1 MSCQHG
7 NNTQACDLCDALDAE
22 YQSGYAAAMRKQQA
36 TIERLKGQRTE
47 LIRELKW
54 TVAGLDDYYYDHAAE
69 QVEAT
74 RALIAEIEAEK

>member
-1 MSCQHG
+1 MSYTSMERIIKDQH
-7 NNTQACDLCDALDAE
+7 AE
-22 YQSGYAAAMRKQQA
+22 
-36 TIERLKGQRTE
+36 IIRLKGQRTE